1 MAHTPTGS
9 RRPPSG
15 APNPAPGAAG
25 PPPPRAP
32 PGPGREGDP
41 GPPGRARGVRAGA
54 RRTRVQ
60 TWLPEL
66 ERNIPWVDLLT
77 AEQVQTIHDAS
88 MDILEEVGIDFRC
101 DEAAASWAATG
112 AKVDGHRVRIDRE
125 HLMDLIGT
133 APSSYTM
140 TARNPERTVTVGDG
154 KQIFTPSYG
163 APYVLGLDGVRRP
176 GTIEDFR
183 NFTKLNHLSPALH
196 MSGGVVCEPMDIA
209 VPKRHLHM
217 TQSLL
222 RYSDKPFMGAVTSKE
237 RAEDSLHMAGIVFG
251 QDEVRETTVM
261 TCLANGNTP
270 LVWDQTMLDSVRV
283 FAGANQAT
291 LFSPF
296 VLGGASTPASTVG
309 AVIQVNIEALTGVA
323 FSQLVR
329 AGAPALYGQWLSTVS
344 MKTGAPQAGTPE
356 ICHMNMLTAQMA
368 RHYRLPSRCS
378 GSCTSSKIVDA
389 QAGYEAA
396 RNMYGVLMAGT
407 NFVLSTTGYLESA
420 MCQSYA
426 KWVLDNEQLEMMY
439 RLNSGPSFDDLDEV
453 LATMRE
459 VPPGGHFL
467 GTAHTLANFQA
478 AFSMPEMMNSDN
490 YEQWLADGALSAE
503 ERAVARCR
511 RMLDEYEEP
520 ALSDDVAAELDDFVA
535 RREAELPDTVR

>member
-1 MAHTPTGS
+1 MTDTAVNDDTGPI
-9 RRPPSG
+9 RRG
-15 APNPAPGAAG
+15 RDARAAK
-25 PPPPRAP
+25 R
-32 PGPGREGDP
+32 RN
-41 GPPGRARGVRAGA
+41 RVR
-54 RRTRVQ
+54 

-66 ERNIPWVDLLT
+66 ERKIPWVDLLSE
-77 AEQVQTIHDAS
+77 EQVQTIHEAS
-88 MDILEEVGIDFRC
+88 MDIIEEVGVEFRC
-101 DEAAASWAATG
+101 EDAIAMWKATG
-112 AKVDGHRVRIDRE
+112 ASVDGVRVRIDRE
-125 HLMDLIGT
+125 HLMELVGT

-140 TARNPERTVTVGDG
+140 IARDRSFDATVGDG
-154 KQIFTPSYG
+154 KTIFTPSYG

-176 GTIEDFR
+176 ASLEDFR

-196 MSGGVVCEPMDIA
+196 MSGGVVCEPMDVP
-209 VPKRHLHM
+209 VPKRHLYM

-222 RYSDKPFMGAVTSKE
+222 TYSSKPFMGAVTSME

-251 QDEVRETTVM
+251 QDAVRDTTVM

-270 LVWDQTMLDSVRV
+270 LVWDKTMLDSVRV

-329 AGAPALYGQWLSTVS
+329 VGAPALYGQWLSTVS

-356 ICHMNMLTAQMA
+356 ICHMNLLTAQMA

-378 GSCTSSKIVDA
+378 GSCTSSKMVDA
-389 QAGYEAA
+389 QAGYEAG
-396 RNMYGVLMAGT
+396 RNMYGVLMAGI

-426 KWVLDNEQLEMMY
+426 KWVLDSEQLELMH
-439 RLNSGPSFDDLDEV
+439 RLGSGVSFTDLDEV
-453 LATMRE
+453 LETMRE
-459 VPPGGHFL
+459 VPPGGHHL
-467 GTAHTLANFQA
+467 GTAHTLANFQT

-490 YEQWLADGALSAE
+490 YEQWLADGSLSAE
-503 ERAVARCR
+503 DRATARCR
-511 RMLDEYEEP
+511 ELLEEYEEP
-520 ALSDDVAAELDDFVA
+520 ALPDDVRAELDEFVA
-535 RREAELPDTVR
+535 RRDAELPDLIS

>member
-1 MAHTPTGS
+1 MTDTSVEPELGRV
-9 RRPPSG
+9 RRG
-15 APNPAPGAAG
+15 RDARAAK
-25 PPPPRAP
+25 
-32 PGPGREGDP
+32 
-41 GPPGRARGVRAGA
+41 
-54 RRTRVQ
+54 RRTR
-60 TWLPEL
+60 TRSWLPEL
-66 ERNIPWVDLLT
+66 ERRIPWVNLLSDD
-77 AEQVQTIHDAS
+77 QVQVIHDAS
-88 MDILEEVGIDFRC
+88 MDVVEEVGVEFRC
-101 DEAAASWAATG
+101 DDALALWRDAGAA
-112 AKVDGHRVRIDRE
+112 VDGARVRLDRE
-125 HLMDLIGT
+125 HLMALVGT

-140 TARNPERTVTVGDG
+140 VARDPTHTVTVGNG
-154 KQIFTPSYG
+154 KTIFTPSYG

-176 GTIEDFR
+176 GTLEDFK

-196 MSGGVVCEPMDIA
+196 MSGGVVCEPMDVP
-209 VPKRHLHM
+209 VPKRHLYM
-217 TQSLL
+217 TQNLL
-222 RYSDKPFMGAVTSKE
+222 TYSSKPFMGAVTSKE

-251 QDEVRETTVM
+251 QDIVRDTTVM

-270 LVWDQTMLDSVRV
+270 LVWDKTMLDSVRV
-283 FAGANQAT
+283 FAAANQAT

-329 AGAPALYGQWLSTVS
+329 AGAPALYGQWVSTVS

-356 ICHMNMLTAQMA
+356 VCHMNLLTAQMA
-368 RHYRLPSRCS
+368 RHYGLPSRCS
-378 GSCTSSKIVDA
+378 GSCSSSKMVDA

-426 KWVLDNEQLEMMY
+426 KWVLDSEQLEMMY
-439 RLNSGPSFDDLDEV
+439 RLGSGVSFDDLNEV
-453 LATMRE
+453 LDTMRE
-459 VPPGGHFL
+459 VPPGGHHL
-467 GTAHTLANFQA
+467 GTAHTLANFQT

-503 ERAVARCR
+503 DRAIAKCR
-511 RMLDEYEEP
+511 QLLEEYEEP
-520 ALSDDVAAELDDFVA
+520 ALDDDVRAELDEFVA
-535 RREAELPDTVR
+535 RRDAELPDLVS

>member
-1 MAHTPTGS
+1 MTDTAVNDDLG
-9 RRPPSG
+9 RVRQG
-15 APNPAPGAAG
+15 RDARAAK
-25 PPPPRAP
+25 
-32 PGPGREGDP
+32 
-41 GPPGRARGVRAGA
+41 
-54 RRTRVQ
+54 RRTRVR

-66 ERNIPWVDLLT
+66 ERKIPWIDLLSE
-77 AEQVQTIHDAS
+77 EQVRTIHEAS
-88 MDILEEVGIDFRC
+88 MDVIEEVGVEFRC
-101 DEAAASWAATG
+101 EDAIAMWKAAGAS
-112 AKVDGHRVRIDRE
+112 VDGVRVRIDRE
-125 HLMDLIGT
+125 LLMDLVGT

-140 TARNPERTVTVGDG
+140 VARDRSFDATVGDG
-154 KQIFTPSYG
+154 KTIFTPSYG
-163 APYVLGLDGVRRP
+163 APYVLDLDGVRRP
-176 GTIEDFR
+176 ASLEDFR

-196 MSGGVVCEPMDIA
+196 MSGGVVCEPMDVP
-209 VPKRHLHM
+209 VPKRHLYM

-222 RYSDKPFMGAVTSKE
+222 TYSSKPFMGAVTSME

-251 QDEVRETTVM
+251 QDAVRNTTVM

-270 LVWDQTMLDSVRV
+270 LVWDKTMLDSVRV
-283 FAGANQAT
+283 FAAANQAT

-356 ICHMNMLTAQMA
+356 ICHMNLLTAQMA

-378 GSCTSSKIVDA
+378 GSCTSSKMVDA
-389 QAGYEAA
+389 QAGYEAG
-396 RNMYGVLMAGT
+396 RNMYGVLMAGI

-426 KWVLDNEQLEMMY
+426 KWVLDSEQLELMH
-439 RLNSGPSFDDLDEV
+439 RLGSGVSFADLDEV
-453 LATMRE
+453 LDTMRE
-459 VPPGGHFL
+459 VPPGGHHL
-467 GTAHTLANFQA
+467 GTAHTLANFQT

-490 YEQWLADGALSAE
+490 YEQWLADGSLSAE
-503 ERAVARCR
+503 DRAAARCR
-511 RMLDEYEEP
+511 ELLEEYEEP
-520 ALSDDVAAELDDFVA
+520 ALPDDIRAELDEFVA
-535 RREAELPDTVR
+535 RRDAELPDLVT

>member
-1 MAHTPTGS
+1 MS
-9 RRPPSG
+9 
-15 APNPAPGAAG
+15 PGG
-25 PPPPRAP
+25 PMTDTAVNDDLGRVRQGRDARATK
-32 PGPGREGDP
+32 
-41 GPPGRARGVRAGA
+41 
-54 RRTRVQ
+54 RRTRVR

-66 ERNIPWVDLLT
+66 ERKIPWVDLLSE
-77 AEQVQTIHDAS
+77 EQVRTIHEAS
-88 MDILEEVGIDFRC
+88 MDVIEEVGVEFRC
-101 DEAAASWAATG
+101 EDAIAMWKAAGAS
-112 AKVDGHRVRIDRE
+112 VDGVRVRIDRE
-125 HLMDLIGT
+125 LLMDLVGT

-140 TARNPERTVTVGDG
+140 VARDRSFDATVGDG
-154 KQIFTPSYG
+154 KTIFTPSYG
-163 APYVLGLDGVRRP
+163 APYVLDLDGVRRP
-176 GTIEDFR
+176 ASLEDFR

-196 MSGGVVCEPMDIA
+196 MSGGVVCEPMDVP
-209 VPKRHLHM
+209 VPKRHLYM

-222 RYSDKPFMGAVTSKE
+222 TYSSKPFMGAVTSME

-251 QDEVRETTVM
+251 QDAVRNTTVM

-270 LVWDQTMLDSVRV
+270 LVWDKTMLDSVRV

-356 ICHMNMLTAQMA
+356 ICHMNLLTAQMA

-378 GSCTSSKIVDA
+378 GSCTSSKMVDA
-389 QAGYEAA
+389 QAGYEAG
-396 RNMYGVLMAGT
+396 RNMYGVLMAGI

-426 KWVLDNEQLEMMY
+426 KWVLDSEQLELMH
-439 RLNSGPSFDDLDEV
+439 RLGSGVSFADLDEV
-453 LATMRE
+453 LDTMRE
-459 VPPGGHFL
+459 VPPGGHHL
-467 GTAHTLANFQA
+467 GTAHTLANFQT

-490 YEQWLADGALSAE
+490 YEQWLADGSLSAE
-503 ERAVARCR
+503 DRAAARCR
-511 RMLDEYEEP
+511 ELLEEYEEP
-520 ALSDDVAAELDDFVA
+520 ALPDDIRAELDEFVA
-535 RREAELPDTVR
+535 RRDAELPDLVT

>member
-1 MAHTPTGS
+1 MTDTAVNDDLG
-9 RRPPSG
+9 RVRQG
-15 APNPAPGAAG
+15 RDARAAK
-25 PPPPRAP
+25 
-32 PGPGREGDP
+32 
-41 GPPGRARGVRAGA
+41 
-54 RRTRVQ
+54 RRTRVR

-66 ERNIPWVDLLT
+66 ERKIPWIDLLSE
-77 AEQVQTIHDAS
+77 EQVRTIHEAS
-88 MDILEEVGIDFRC
+88 MDVIEEVGVEFRC
-101 DEAAASWAATG
+101 EDAIAMWKAAGAS
-112 AKVDGHRVRIDRE
+112 VDGVRVRIDRE
-125 HLMDLIGT
+125 LLMDLVGT

-140 TARNPERTVTVGDG
+140 VARDRSFDATVGDG
-154 KQIFTPSYG
+154 KTIFTPSYG
-163 APYVLGLDGVRRP
+163 APYVLDLDGVRRP
-176 GTIEDFR
+176 ASLEDFR

-196 MSGGVVCEPMDIA
+196 MSGGVVCEPMDVP
-209 VPKRHLHM
+209 VPKRHLYM

-222 RYSDKPFMGAVTSKE
+222 TYSSKPFMGAVTSME

-251 QDEVRETTVM
+251 QDAVRNTTVM

-270 LVWDQTMLDSVRV
+270 LVWDKTMLDSVRV

-356 ICHMNMLTAQMA
+356 ICHMNLLTAQMA

-378 GSCTSSKIVDA
+378 GSCTSSKMVDA
-389 QAGYEAA
+389 QAGYEAG
-396 RNMYGVLMAGT
+396 RNMYGVLMAGI

-426 KWVLDNEQLEMMY
+426 KWVLDSEQLELMH
-439 RLNSGPSFDDLDEV
+439 RLGSGVSFADLDEV
-453 LATMRE
+453 LDTMRE
-459 VPPGGHFL
+459 VPPGGHHL
-467 GTAHTLANFQA
+467 GTAHTLANFQT

-490 YEQWLADGALSAE
+490 YEQWLADGSLSAE
-503 ERAVARCR
+503 DRAAARCR
-511 RMLDEYEEP
+511 ELLEEYEEP
-520 ALSDDVAAELDDFVA
+520 ALSDDVRAELDEFVA
-535 RREAELPDTVR
+535 RRDAELPDLVT